1 MSASG
6 DSDDKALEAVLER
19 VREGIGRAHKPFAT
33 AGLSS
38 DDIAAEFAPFVECVS
53 RALAQSRDSAPS
65 GVSWNEARS
74 MAWLFSHRMANH
86 GLAPAVVTAAL
97 SSWRDA
103 VVRSDDGFRPW
114 VERACDELFALVIE
128 GYARG
133 VEEREKLRAQRALA
147 DAAPVRELEPGF
159 LLAIA
164 AGPMDAEG
172 AQQFAERVSRDI
184 LRRDARVVVLDVGDL
199 EEVTAAVMAE
209 LWAIPSAARTLG
221 ARTFVGGLRG
231 MVLEVVSSAGLAE
244 EGEVRVALVAEAMR
258 LAREAIAPPPE
269 VPFWKRWLEP
279 RSARKTK

>member
-1 MSASG
+1 MSAAG
-6 DSDDKALEAVLER
+6 DSLESVLETI
-19 VREGIGRAHKPFAT
+19 REAIHCAHKPFAST
-33 AGLSS
+33 GLSA
-38 DDIAAEFAPFVECVS
+38 DDVAAEFAPFVECVAD
-53 RALAQSRDSAPS
+53 ALAQSRNDGPS

-103 VVRSDDGFRPW
+103 VVRADASTSQW
-114 VERACDELFALVIE
+114 VQRACDELIALVIE

-172 AQQFAERVSRDI
+172 AQLFAERVSRDI

-209 LWAIPSAARTLG
+209 LWAIPIAARTLG

-244 EGEVRVALVAEAMR
+244 EGEVRVPLVAEAMR
-258 LAREAIAPPPE
+258 LAREAIAPPPPE
-269 VPFWKRWLEP
+269 PPFWKRWFEP
-279 RSARKTK
+279 SVSRKSK